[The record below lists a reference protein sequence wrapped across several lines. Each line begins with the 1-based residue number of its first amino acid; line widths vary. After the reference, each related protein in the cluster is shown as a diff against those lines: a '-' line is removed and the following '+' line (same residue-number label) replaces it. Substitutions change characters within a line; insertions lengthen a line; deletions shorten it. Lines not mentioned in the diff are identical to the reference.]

1 MIDFAAVL
9 CIIKKKGVGKMTQTE
24 NTRMAIGLRKKGWT
38 DTEIVDFMI
47 WVESGDSKYEPKD
60 ENEK

>member
-1 MIDFAAVL
+1 
-9 CIIKKKGVGKMTQTE
+9 MTQTE
-24 NTRMAIGLRKKGWT
+24 NTRMALGLRKKGWT

-60 ENEK
+60 INEEK